1 MKNKKDLQELI
12 IKKEGLIFS
21 EGTLNLTHLLSAV
34 YDLIVEFNLDSN
46 LEKDIEKVFTNTDP
60 EDDEK
65 NLPTYHNQYYGYIE
79 IPKDKEEEAS
89 YIFNEDIFD
98 LFNDIAPEGFYFGNL
113 EGDGACFGW
122 FVVEDEE

>member
-21 EGTLNLTHLLSAV
+21 EGTLNLTHLLAAA

-46 LEKDIEKVFTNTDP
+46 LEKDIEKVFTN
-60 EDDEK
+60 DEK

-89 YIFNEDIFD
+89 YIFNEDIFN
-98 LFNDIAPEGFYFGNL
+98 LFNDVAPEGFYFGNI

-122 FVVEDEE
+122 FVIEEE

>member
-12 IKKEGLIFS
+12 KQKGELIFS
-21 EGTLNLTHLLSAV
+21 EGTLNLTHLLPAA
-34 YDLIVEFNLDSN
+34 YDLIVKFNLDSN

-98 LFNDIAPEGFYFGNL
+98 LFNDVAPEGFYFGNL